1 LWRFCNPEPGGR
13 RGFGENLTEKEQ
25 TTYIQG
31 SVNLPASILVG
42 VTGNAVYIKVRGK
55 GSFQNSPAL
64 KEFAR
69 QMLERGHRIF
79 AFDLGECT
87 VMDSTFMGTLAG
99 MALRLRESGGTLL
112 VRNVN
117 ERNFELL
124 RNLGLNNLFEIE
136 PSSELLAAGSTND
149 ESALETENELSRSE
163 NAACMIEAHEA
174 LVDAAP
180 ENLARFKD
188 VLEYLKQDLRAGA
201 AK

>member
-1 LWRFCNPEPGGR
+1 
-13 RGFGENLTEKEQ
+13 
-25 TTYIQG
+25 
-31 SVNLPASILVG
+31 
-42 VTGNAVYIKVRGK
+42 
-55 GSFQNSPAL
+55 
-64 KEFAR
+64 
-69 QMLERGHRIF
+69 
-79 AFDLGECT
+79 
-87 VMDSTFMGTLAG
+87 MGTLAG
-99 MALRLRESGGTLL
+99 MALRLRESAGTLL

-136 PSSELLAAGSTND
+136 PSSEALATGTTNS
-149 ESALETENELSRSE
+149 ESALEPENELSRSE
-163 NAACMIEAHEA
+163 HAACMIEAHEA

>member
-1 LWRFCNPEPGGR
+1 
-13 RGFGENLTEKEQ
+13 LTQKEQ
-25 TTYIQG
+25 IRYIQP
-31 SVNLPASILVG
+31 SVSLPASILVG
-42 VTGNAVYIKVRGK
+42 VIGEAVYIKVRGK
-55 GSFQNSPAL
+55 GCFQNSPAL

-69 QMLERGHRIF
+69 QMLERGHRAF
-79 AFDLGECT
+79 TFDLGECT

-99 MALRLRESGGTLL
+99 MALRLRESGGCLL

-136 PSSELLAAGSTND
+136 PSSAALATGTVNG

-163 NAACMIEAHEA
+163 HASCMIEAHEA
-174 LVDAAP
+174 LVNAAP